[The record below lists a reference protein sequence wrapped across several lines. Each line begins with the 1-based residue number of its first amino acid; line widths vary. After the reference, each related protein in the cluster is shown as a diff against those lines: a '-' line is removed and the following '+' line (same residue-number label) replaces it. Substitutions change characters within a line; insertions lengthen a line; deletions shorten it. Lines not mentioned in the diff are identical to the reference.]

1 MIRSGSTI
9 LVLAPHTDDGEI
21 GCGATLSKLLDLNC
35 KIYYL
40 AFCTCDSNLPD
51 GFPNGTLEAELREAT
66 KVLSIPKENV
76 IVKDFQV
83 RCLSYER
90 QAVLDI
96 LVALNK
102 EISPDVVFAPTLEDL
117 HQDHS
122 TVTQEAIRAFKTK
135 TLLCY
140 EMPWNNFSFEIGIN
154 SDKFPEISGERKFS
168 PMDRSLR
175 RELKSAFG
183 NNNYWF
189 NTSKFKNAVEIKI
202 KSKKEII
209 EFLVPKEMVSTSSV
223 RLFVLWTTLP
233 SIVLI
238 IIALIFLKNQTRP
251 LVKLAK
257 AAEKFGKG
265 DYINDFIPSG
275 AQEIRKASYEFD
287 RMAKRINRH
296 LNQRAEMLSGISH
309 DLRTPL
315 TRLKL
320 QLAMLK
326 QKEISEKMSKD
337 IDEMEKMLN
346 DYLQFAKTQTQESTE
361 KINLNNLLR
370 SISKGFESNKISLDE
385 DESKIFLNGRPSALK
400 RSFENVIQN
409 GLTYGSNVKIKV
421 QKGNK
426 RALVT
431 IEDDGPGIPEDQY
444 KNVFKPFFRLDKSR
458 SLNQSGVGLGLAI
471 VEDIINSHG
480 GNIQLGK
487 SKYGG
492 LQVKISLPF

>member
-1 MIRSGSTI
+1 MFSGLNNFIKYI
-9 LVLAPHTDDGEI
+9 L
-21 GCGATLSKLLDLNC
+21 
-35 KIYYL
+35 
-40 AFCTCDSNLPD
+40 
-51 GFPNGTLEAELREAT
+51 
-66 KVLSIPKENV
+66 PKRLFYRALI
-76 IVKDFQV
+76 IV
-83 RCLSYER
+83 
-90 QAVLDI
+90 A
-96 LVALNK
+96 
-102 EISPDVVFAPTLEDL
+102 APTIILQIIITIVFYDSIWIKANKNITRSL
-117 HQDHS
+117 VNQL
-122 TVTQEAIRAFKTK
+122 KTIEQVYQNDK
-135 TLLCY
+135 KNLDFFTDSY
-140 EMPWNNFSFEIGIN
+140 KNNFNFEIGIN
-154 SDKFPEISGERKFS
+154 QEIFPTTSAERRFS

-175 RELKSAFG
+175 RELKSVFG

-189 NTSKFKNAVEIKI
+189 NTFKFKNAVEIKI
-202 KSKKEII
+202 RSGNDVI

-233 SIVLI
+233 SLLLV
-238 IIALIFLKNQTRP
+238 IIALIFLKNQTKP

-257 AAEKFGKG
+257 AAERFGKG
-265 DYINDFIPSG
+265 DYVNDFRASG
-275 AQEIRKASYEFD
+275 SQEIRKAAFEFD

-320 QLAMLK
+320 QLALLK

-337 IDEMEKMLN
+337 INEMEKMLN
-346 DYLQFAKTQTQESTE
+346 DYLQFAKTQAIETTTTVNVNFLLSSI
-361 KINLNNLLR
+361 KKDLIN
-370 SISKGFESNKISLDE
+370 D
-385 DESKIFLNGRPSALK
+385 KIFFNENNVNVELEGRPIALK
-400 RSFENVIQN
+400 RSFENIIQN
-409 GLTYGSNVKIKV
+409 GLSYGEKV
-421 QKGNK
+421 FINIEKGNK
-426 RALVT
+426 RVLIY

-487 SKYGG
+487 SKQGG